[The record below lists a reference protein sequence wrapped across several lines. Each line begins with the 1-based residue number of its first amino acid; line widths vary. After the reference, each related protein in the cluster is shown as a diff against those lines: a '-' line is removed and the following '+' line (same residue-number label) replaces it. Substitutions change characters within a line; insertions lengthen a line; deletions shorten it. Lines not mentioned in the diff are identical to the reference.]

1 MIKTKSNYEDIE
13 TSENEEEQTL
23 QNPMSLLPELMNR
36 NLILGCSLNKK
47 LKVNSFLN
55 NTELRNQCYLKK
67 LINNSD
73 KKLKDIKF
81 GLDIK
86 KAIKKSTEDLTIIK
100 NQILNDLL
108 IKKSNII
115 IKTSKEIKLKDSEK
129 ETNLKINNLLYE
141 INKCVNPEYHP
152 ISKIKII
159 EGKKYKL

>member
-36 NLILGCSLNKK
+36 NLILGSSLNKK